1 MDTRQLQQSMLFRG
15 MTELEI
21 TKALQVLEAHEKS
34 FQKGETLLIAGTIT
48 ERMGLVLEGS
58 VTIESNDAW
67 GNRTIISHVGQGQVF
82 AETYALLENE
92 PMLVDVTASEDCR
105 VFFLRSG
112 RIQSLKNSLEPWAL
126 KYITNL
132 LTISMH
138 KNLILSGRS
147 FHTAPKTIRGRVMAY
162 LNSVSLQKHSREFDI
177 PFDRQQL
184 ADYLNLERS
193 ALSKEL
199 GKMQMWRIAMKPGK
213 PVAKGEVRG
222 VPFIGLPGNPVS
234 GFVTFLLFAQPLIL
248 KLSGRSQIDVK
259 GYILPL
265 AFDYKCGS
273 RREFIRGRRNGAG
286 ELENYRTQNSA
297 VGHAGRPAAELC
309 GGL

>member
-21 TKALQVLEAHEKS
+21 TKALQVLEAQEKS

-199 GKMQMWRIAMKPGK
+199 GKMQKDKLIFCKK
-213 PVAKGEVRG
+213 
-222 VPFIGLPGNPVS
+222 NH
-234 GFVTFLLFAQPLIL
+234 FL
-248 KLSGRSQIDVK
+248 
-259 GYILPL
+259 
-265 AFDYKCGS
+265 
-273 RREFIRGRRNGAG
+273 IRQ
-286 ELENYRTQNSA
+286 TDS
-297 VGHAGRPAAELC
+297 
-309 GGL
+309 

>member
-1 MDTRQLQQSMLFRG
+1 MDAVQLQKTMLFRG
-15 MTELEI
+15 LTDSEI
-21 TKALQVLEAHEKS
+21 AEALQVLEAHEKRYE
-34 FQKGETLLIAGTIT
+34 KGETLLTAGSVT

-67 GNRTIISHVGQGQVF
+67 GNRTIISHVGCGQVF

-92 PMLVDVTASEDCR
+92 PMLVDVTASENCR
-105 VFFLRSG
+105 ILFLRSG
-112 RIQSLKNSLEPWAL
+112 RIQSLQNSQNPWAL

-162 LNSVSLQKHSREFDI
+162 LNSVSLQKRSREFDI

-199 GKMQMWRIAMKPGK
+199 GKMQKDGLISCRKNH
-213 PVAKGEVRG
+213 
-222 VPFIGLPGNPVS
+222 FI
-234 GFVTFLLFAQPLIL
+234 IL
-248 KLSGRSQIDVK
+248 QTES
-259 GYILPL
+259 
-265 AFDYKCGS
+265 
-273 RREFIRGRRNGAG
+273 E
-286 ELENYRTQNSA
+286 
-297 VGHAGRPAAELC
+297 H
-309 GGL
+309 